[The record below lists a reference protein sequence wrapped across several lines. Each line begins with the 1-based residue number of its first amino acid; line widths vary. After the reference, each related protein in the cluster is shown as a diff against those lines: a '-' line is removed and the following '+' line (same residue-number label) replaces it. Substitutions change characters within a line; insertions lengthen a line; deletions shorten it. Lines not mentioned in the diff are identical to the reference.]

1 MEGQTL
7 PTSNFTS
14 STYGGPKG
22 EEEREDK
29 KGYLKMVH
37 L

>member
-7 PTSNFTS
+7 PTSLPLLTE
-14 STYGGPKG
+14 GLRG

-29 KGYLKMVH
+29 KGYCSIIMLH